1 MTDDSIVVKDGE
13 ADMTTG
19 FFMHIAKTAG
29 SYMNWIF
36 SKSLGDQ
43 FIEHCE
49 APDRLNQDG
58 SIVLWSGHIYLEN
71 WRRIEAQRGWA
82 TKRFTFL
89 REPSSQLASHILWL
103 DHYAE
108 ATFLGEYRA
117 LDVSTRK
124 VVDEVAATDLSDAGA
139 IDRLVVNLA
148 DRGVMYFDN
157 CQSRYFIAGS
167 SEISRTEPLHLG
179 MRSTLDKAL
188 KEFSVVGTGDNIEGF
203 IRRVSDELSI
213 DLKYSEK
220 RINEAKATRSID
232 LSDPDVRA
240 VLSKLTMLDNWLYKR
255 VQSINLECASRP

>member
-1 MTDDSIVVKDGE
+1 MPEESKRTDAIKSV
-13 ADMTTG
+13 G

-29 SYMNWIF
+29 SYMNNVF
-36 SKSLGDQ
+36 GQSLGQ
-43 FIEHCE
+43 GFVEHCE
-49 APDRLNQDG
+49 AGGRLDTDED
-58 SIVLWSGHIYLEN
+58 IVLWSGHIYLER
-71 WRRIEAQRGWA
+71 WREIEAQRGWT
-82 TKRFTFL
+82 TKRFTLL
-89 REPSSQLASHILWL
+89 REPVSQLASHILWL
-103 DHYAE
+103 DHYA
-108 ATFLGEYRA
+108 APAFLGEYKA
-117 LDVSTRK
+117 LDANTRQ

-139 IDRLVVNLA
+139 IDSLVVNLA

-188 KEFSVVGTGDNIEGF
+188 NEFSVVGTGDNIEGF

-220 RINEAKATRSID
+220 RINEAKSTRSID

-255 VQSINLECASRP
+255 VQSINLEYASRP